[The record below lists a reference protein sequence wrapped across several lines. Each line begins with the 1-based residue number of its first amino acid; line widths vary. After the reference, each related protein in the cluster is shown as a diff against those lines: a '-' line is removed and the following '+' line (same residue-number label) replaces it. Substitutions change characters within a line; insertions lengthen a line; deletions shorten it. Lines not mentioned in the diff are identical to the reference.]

1 MEMPEINNR
10 VLKLIEYYT
19 NRSVK
24 KFAESINIPQQTVNR
39 LFNKDTRT
47 GKFPVATTEILVAI
61 TRMYVDVDA
70 NWLMTGAGNMFKTSP
85 APLQKDNQTTVA
97 IGTRSDKNDGIPLI
111 PIDAMAGMLSG
122 DDHTIME
129 YECEYYVIP
138 MFKGAEFLIQ
148 VKGDSMRPQ
157 YYSGDIVAC
166 KRLPLDTFF
175 QWNRTYVIDSEQGVL
190 IKKIEKGSDDAHI
203 TLVSENK
210 EYKPFEIAKEKIY
223 SLALVIGVVRAE

>member
-1 MEMPEINNR
+1 MNDTKINVSIR
-10 VLKLIEYYT
+10 FDTLVKALGHTVSSFARALGYERSDKLY
-19 NRSVK
+19 
-24 KFAESINIPQQTVNR
+24 NIQ
-39 LFNKDTRT
+39 K
-47 GKFPVATTEILVAI
+47 GKYFPSFDILQDI
-61 TRMYVDVDA
+61 TKNFVDVNID
-70 NWLMTGAGNMFKTSP
+70 WLITGNGDMFKTCTT
-85 APLQKDNQTTVA
+85 PLLKDDQTTVA
-97 IGTRSDKNDGIPLI
+97 IGTRSDKNEGIPLI

-122 DDHTIME
+122 DDHSIME

-190 IKKIEKGSDDAHI
+190 IKKVEAGSDNEHI
-203 TLVSENK
+203 LLVSESK
-210 EYKPFEIAKEKIY
+210 EYRPFEIAKEKIY

>member
-1 MEMPEINNR
+1 MPEINNR
-10 VLKLIEYYT
+10 VLKLVDYYT

-24 KFAESINIPQQTVNR
+24 KFAESIGIPQQTVNR

-47 GKFPVATTEILVAI
+47 GKFPVATTEILVSI

-70 NWLMTGAGNMFKTSP
+70 NWLLTGKGDMLNTPSP
-85 APLQKDNQTTVA
+85 RSSEREDAPIAYK
-97 IGTRSDKNDGIPLI
+97 SKEGIPLI
-111 PIDAMAGMLSG
+111 PIDAMAGALTENSRS
-122 DDHTIME
+122 IMD
-129 YECEYYVIP
+129 YDCEHYVIP
-138 MFKGAEFLIQ
+138 MFKGAEFLIP
-148 VKGDSMRPQ
+148 VKGDSMQPK

-190 IKKIEKGSDDAHI
+190 IKRVKQGEDNDHI
-203 TLVSENK
+203 TLVSDNP
-210 EYKPFEIAKEKIY
+210 EYDPFSLEKSRIY

>member
-1 MEMPEINNR
+1 MFHTHSSPL
-10 VLKLIEYYT
+10 LK
-19 NRSVK
+19 
-24 KFAESINIPQQTVNR
+24 
-39 LFNKDTRT
+39 D
-47 GKFPVATTEILVAI
+47 
-61 TRMYVDVDA
+61 D
-70 NWLMTGAGNMFKTSP
+70 
-85 APLQKDNQTTVA
+85 QTTVT
-97 IGTRSDKNDGIPLI
+97 IGKHSDKNNGIPLI

-122 DDHTIME
+122 DDHTVME

-138 MFKGAEFLIQ
+138 VFKGAEFLIQ

-190 IKKIEKGSDDAHI
+190 IKKVEKGSDDAHI

-210 EYKPFEIAKEKIY
+210 EYRPFEIAKEKIY

>member
-1 MEMPEINNR
+1 MRNEI
-10 VLKLIEYYT
+10 T
-19 NRSVK
+19 NRFIESYNNLVETGQVSDK
-24 KFAESINIPQQTVNR
+24 KAFAQTIGIS
-39 LFNKDTRT
+39 TSMM
-47 GKFPVATTEILVAI
+47 TEISKGRSNVGISAI
-61 TRMYVDVDA
+61 QNIVKHFSISA
-70 NWLMTGAGNMFKTSP
+70 EWLLTGAGNMFHTHSSP
-85 APLQKDNQTTVA
+85 LLKDDQTTVT
-97 IGTRSDKNDGIPLI
+97 IGKHSDKNNGIPLI

-122 DDHTIME
+122 DDHTVME

-138 MFKGAEFLIQ
+138 VFKGAEFLIQ

-157 YYSGDIVAC
+157 YYSGDILAC

-190 IKKIEKGSDDAHI
+190 IKKVEKGSDDAHI

-210 EYKPFEIAKEKIY
+210 EYRPFEIAKEKIY

>member
-1 MEMPEINNR
+1 MRNEI
-10 VLKLIEYYT
+10 T
-19 NRSVK
+19 NRFIESYNNLVETGQVSDK
-24 KFAESINIPQQTVNR
+24 KAFAQTIGIS
-39 LFNKDTRT
+39 TSMM
-47 GKFPVATTEILVAI
+47 TEISKGRSNVGISAI
-61 TRMYVDVDA
+61 QNIVKHFSISA
-70 NWLMTGAGNMFKTSP
+70 EWLLTGAGNMFHTHSSP
-85 APLQKDNQTTVA
+85 LLKDDQTTVT
-97 IGTRSDKNDGIPLI
+97 IGKHSDKNNGIPLI
-111 PIDAMAGMLSG
+111 TIDAMAGMLSG
-122 DDHTIME
+122 DDHTVME

-138 MFKGAEFLIQ
+138 VFKGAEFLIQ

-190 IKKIEKGSDDAHI
+190 IKKVEKGSDDAHI

-210 EYKPFEIAKEKIY
+210 EYRPFEIAKEKIY

>member
-1 MEMPEINNR
+1 MRNEI
-10 VLKLIEYYT
+10 T
-19 NRSVK
+19 NRFIESYNNLVETGQVSDK
-24 KFAESINIPQQTVNR
+24 KAFAQTIGIS
-39 LFNKDTRT
+39 TSMM
-47 GKFPVATTEILVAI
+47 TEISKGRSNVGISAI
-61 TRMYVDVDA
+61 QNIVKHFSISA
-70 NWLMTGAGNMFKTSP
+70 EWLLTGAGNMFHTHSSP
-85 APLQKDNQTTVA
+85 LLKDDQTTVT
-97 IGTRSDKNDGIPLI
+97 IGKHSDKNNGIPLI

-122 DDHTIME
+122 DDHTVME

-138 MFKGAEFLIQ
+138 VFKGAEFLIQ

-166 KRLPLDTFF
+166 KWLPLDTFF

-190 IKKIEKGSDDAHI
+190 IKKVEKGSDDAHI

-210 EYKPFEIAKEKIY
+210 EYRPFEIAKEKIY

>member
-1 MEMPEINNR
+1 MRNEI
-10 VLKLIEYYT
+10 T
-19 NRSVK
+19 NRFIESYNNLVETGQVSDK
-24 KFAESINIPQQTVNR
+24 KAFAQTIGIS
-39 LFNKDTRT
+39 TSMM
-47 GKFPVATTEILVAI
+47 TEISKGRSNVGISAI
-61 TRMYVDVDA
+61 QNIVKHFSISA
-70 NWLMTGAGNMFKTSP
+70 EWLLTGAGNMFHTHSSP
-85 APLQKDNQTTVA
+85 LLKDDQTTVTM
-97 IGTRSDKNDGIPLI
+97 GKHSDKNNGIPLI

-122 DDHTIME
+122 DDHTVME

-138 MFKGAEFLIQ
+138 VFKGAEFLIQ

-190 IKKIEKGSDDAHI
+190 IKKVEKGSDDAHI

-210 EYKPFEIAKEKIY
+210 EYRPFEIAKEKIY

>member
-1 MEMPEINNR
+1 M
-10 VLKLIEYYT
+10 
-19 NRSVK
+19 
-24 KFAESINIPQQTVNR
+24 
-39 LFNKDTRT
+39 
-47 GKFPVATTEILVAI
+47 TEISKGRSNVGISAI
-61 TRMYVDVDA
+61 QNIVKHFSISA
-70 NWLMTGAGNMFKTSP
+70 EWLLTGAGNMFHTHSSP
-85 APLQKDNQTTVA
+85 LLKDDQTTVT
-97 IGTRSDKNDGIPLI
+97 IGKHSDKNNGIPLI
-111 PIDAMAGMLSG
+111 PIDAMASMLSG
-122 DDHTIME
+122 DDHTVME

-138 MFKGAEFLIQ
+138 VFKGAEFLIQ

-190 IKKIEKGSDDAHI
+190 IKKVEKGSDDAHI

-210 EYKPFEIAKEKIY
+210 EYRPFEIAKEKIY